1 MLQNELLPEY
11 LRLFHVEDAVPSCSV
26 EARSVQEVLQ
36 AAAQGYDRDSIYYT
50 IHRDEPVEQIL
61 GKCRMLAQCM
71 EDLVYVNELAA
82 AHSELSGPE
91 KVGLRMVPDGFDD
104 EIRPGVR
111 MDDLPDYARMVKKLE
126 HLTVRGCFVN
136 GCTDGIFGKALGKYF
151 RACYVAAKQMT
162 VVFPCAMPYLCAENA
177 LAAVVRNQKEQ
188 PETLQD
194 CLTEASI
201 VAMQNETAFYAKLFI
216 K

>member
-1 MLQNELLPEY
+1 MQQSDLLPEY
-11 LRLFHVEDAVPSCSV
+11 LRLRTPADATRSDSV
-26 EARSVQEVLQ
+26 EAGSVQEVLQ
-36 AAAQGYDRDSIYYT
+36 AAAQGFDRDSIYYT
-50 IHRDEPVEQIL
+50 IHQDEPVEQIL
-61 GKCRMLAQCM
+61 GKCRMLAQSL
-71 EDLVYVNELAA
+71 EDLVYVDGLAA
-82 AHSELSGPE
+82 IHPELSGPE
-91 KVGLRMVPDGFDD
+91 KVGLRMVPNGFDD
-104 EIRPGVR
+104 GTRTGIR
-111 MDDLPDYARMVKKLE
+111 MDDLPDYARAVKKLK

-136 GCTDGIFGKALGKYF
+136 GCTDGLFGKALGKYF

-177 LAAVVRNQKEQ
+177 LAAVVRNQEEQ

>member
-1 MLQNELLPEY
+1 MLQSELLPEY
-11 LRLFHVEDAVPSCSV
+11 LRLCRPEDAVPPCSV
-26 EARSVQEVLQ
+26 EACSVQEVLQ
-36 AAAQGYDRDSIYYT
+36 AAARGFDRDSIYY
-50 IHRDEPVEQIL
+50 IIRREEPLEEVL
-61 GKCRMLAQCM
+61 GKCRMLAQSM
-71 EDLVYVNELAA
+71 EDLVLVNELAA
-82 AHSELSGPE
+82 AHPSLSAPE

-104 EIRPGVR
+104 GVRPGVR
-111 MDDLPDYARMVKKLE
+111 MSDLPEYARAVKKLE

-136 GCTDGIFGKALGKYF
+136 GCTDGLCGKALGKYF

-177 LAAVVRNQKEQ
+177 LEAVARNQKEQ
-188 PETLQD
+188 PETLRD